1 MKKRIALLAAA
12 VGLSAWMASSVR
24 VSAAEETNQEKQVAV
39 SLGGLESHA
48 PVEWKQQETSG
59 PNRVYQ
65 FSVPKVEG
73 DSADAQIAI
82 FYFGPNGA
90 GSVAD
95 NITRWKGMFIP
106 PQGKTIDEATKV
118 ARFKTSGEDTTY
130 ADIQGTY
137 KFKAR
142 PFDPNAKEELKPDYR
157 MIGVIF
163 GSPKGPYYIRFVG
176 PAKTV
181 NQHKIAFDNWL
192 KSFK

>member
-1 MKKRIALLAAA
+1 MKKPIAFLVAGAL
-12 VGLSAWMASSVR
+12 GLVAWMASSVR
-24 VSAAEETNQEKQVAV
+24 VSATDQDKQIVV
-39 SLGGLESHA
+39 SLGGLESRA
-48 PVEWKQQETSG
+48 PLGWKQEETSR

-65 FSVPKVEG
+65 FRIPKVEG
-73 DSADAQIAI
+73 DNANAELAI

-106 PQGKTIDEATKV
+106 PEGKTSDEAAKV
-118 ARFKTSGEDTTY
+118 AHFKTSGEDMTY

-142 PFDPNAKEELKPDYR
+142 PADPNAKEELKPDYR
-157 MIGVIF
+157 MLGVIF

-181 NQHKIAFDNWL
+181 NQHKVAFDSWL

>member
-1 MKKRIALLAAA
+1 MKRNALLAAA
-12 VGLSAWMASSVR
+12 ATGLVAGLALSVG
-24 VSAAEETNQEKQVAV
+24 VSAAEDKRVAV
-39 SLGGLESHA
+39 SLGGMEARA
-48 PVEWKQQETSG
+48 PLSWKQEETTR

-65 FSVPKVEG
+65 FSLPKAEG
-73 DSADAQIAI
+73 DNTDAELAI

-90 GSVAD
+90 GSVSD
-95 NITRWKGMFIP
+95 NLTRWKGMFIP
-106 PQGKTIDEATKV
+106 PEGKTIDQATKIV
-118 ARFKTSGEDTTY
+118 RFKTQGEDMTY

-157 MIGVIF
+157 MLGVIF
-163 GSPKGPYYIRFVG
+163 GTPKGPYYVRLVG

-181 NQHKIAFDNWL
+181 EQNKLGFDYWL

>member
-1 MKKRIALLAAA
+1 
-12 VGLSAWMASSVR
+12 MAPSVR
-24 VSAAEETNQEKQVAV
+24 VSAAEETNQDKRIVI
-39 SLGGLESHA
+39 SLGGLESRA
-48 PVEWKQQETSG
+48 PIEWKQEETSR

-73 DSADAQIAI
+73 DNADAEVAM

-90 GSVAD
+90 GSNAD

-106 PQGKTIDEATKV
+106 PEGKTIDEATKV
-118 ARFKTSGEDTTY
+118 SRFKTAGENMTY

-157 MIGVIF
+157 MLGVIF

-181 NQHKIAFDNWL
+181 NQHKLAFDYWL

>member
-1 MKKRIALLAAA
+1 MKKRITFLVAAA
-12 VGLSAWMASSVR
+12 LGLAAWMASSVR
-24 VSAAEETNQEKQVAV
+24 VSAAEEDKQVVV
-39 SLGGLESHA
+39 SLGGLESRA
-48 PVEWKQQETSG
+48 PLGWKQEETSR

-65 FSVPKVEG
+65 LRVPKVEG
-73 DSADAQIAI
+73 ADAEIAI
-82 FYFGPNGA
+82 FYFGQNGA
-90 GSVAD
+90 GSNGD

-106 PQGKTIDEATKV
+106 PEGKTIDEATKV
-118 ARFKTSGEDTTY
+118 SRFKTSGEDMTY

-157 MIGVIF
+157 MLGVIF

-181 NQHKIAFDNWL
+181 NQHKLAFDYWL

>member
-1 MKKRIALLAAA
+1 MNKRIALLAAA
-12 VGLSAWMASSVR
+12 AVGLVAWMASSVR
-24 VSAAEETNQEKQVAV
+24 VSAGDTNQDKRIVT
-39 SLGGLESHA
+39 SLGGLESRA
-48 PVEWKQQETSG
+48 PEEWKRAETSR

-65 FSVPKVEG
+65 FSVPKAEG
-73 DSADAQIAI
+73 DSADAEIAI

-90 GSVAD
+90 GSAAENV
-95 NITRWKGMFIP
+95 TRWKGMFIP
-106 PQGKTIDEATKV
+106 PEGKTIDDAAKV
-118 ARFKTSGEDTTY
+118 AHFKTAGEDTTY

-142 PFDPNAKEELKPDYR
+142 PFDPNAKEELKPDHR
-157 MIGVIF
+157 MLGVIF

-181 NQHKIAFDNWL
+181 SQHKVAFDDWL